1 MSQKKRPG
9 RQIKLDGGRGARV
22 QGEVAIFGRWE
33 EKASLRRWGVNKDR
47 KEVRKRVVKTGE
59 GTENRPRKLPSAK
72 IPRRGWG
79 VGGLRNS
86 KEAGAE

>member
-1 MSQKKRPG
+1 M
-9 RQIKLDGGRGARV
+9 

-33 EKASLRRWGVNKDR
+33 EKASLRRWGVNTDG
-47 KEVRKRVVKTGE
+47 KEVRERVVKTGE
-59 GTENRPRKLPSAK
+59 GTETRPRKPPSAK